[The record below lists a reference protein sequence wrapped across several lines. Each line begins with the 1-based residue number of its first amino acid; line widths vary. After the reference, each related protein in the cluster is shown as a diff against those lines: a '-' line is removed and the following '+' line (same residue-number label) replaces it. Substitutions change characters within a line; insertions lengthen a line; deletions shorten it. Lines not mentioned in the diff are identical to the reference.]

1 MTANRKKESRNGC
14 SRADRASRKET
25 WNIFLKNKEKRGTMY
40 ENNSNH

>member
-14 SRADRASRKET
+14 SALTEHQERDMEY
-25 WNIFLKNKEKRGTMY
+25 ILKNKEKRGTMY